1 MAHHSQTAATLV
13 GLVAIGFSA
22 SLALLST
29 RAAGIPP
36 FQLLAMNAAIAFVAG
51 LLFLAARGKGAWR
64 VLKQPLRPW
73 IMAVL
78 AIFTYHAAYFY
89 AVSSIPPA
97 RASLIAYLWP
107 LLIVV
112 FASLASGGGGVRW
125 GHGLGALLGLA
136 GVVVLFADKS
146 ATVEAV
152 GPASGYVAAF
162 ACALI
167 WSGYSVLNRRY
178 SGVPSEMLIGVCGAV
193 AVLSALSHLVFETS
207 VSPTPGQWWA
217 IVLLGIGPIGLT
229 FLSWDHATKHGNIAL
244 LGVIS
249 FSTPILS
256 TALLVL
262 AGEASATIYLGLA
275 AMLVVTG
282 AMAASRAGRDRH
294 SQGRANSRY
303 S

>member
-51 LLFLAARGKGAWR
+51 LLFLGARGKGAWR

-136 GVVVLFADKS
+136 GVVVMFADKS
-146 ATVEAV
+146 ATVESV

-167 WSGYSVLNRRY
+167 WSGYSVLNRRFPDVPTDAVGGFC
-178 SGVPSEMLIGVCGAV
+178 GVTAILAFGLHLGLEQTVWPGTAWQWL
-193 AVLSALSHLVFETS
+193 AVL
-207 VSPTPGQWWA
+207 G
-217 IVLLGIGPIGLT
+217 LGLGPVGGAF
-229 FLSWDHATKHGNIAL
+229 FLWDHGTKHGDIRV
-244 LGVIS
+244 LG
-249 FSTPILS
+249 
-256 TALLVL
+256 
-262 AGEASATIYLGLA
+262 ASAYLAPLISTVILIAAREAEPTWRIGLA
-275 AMLVVTG
+275 CLLITGGAALAAREMLRRRRP
-282 AMAASRAGRDRH
+282 A
-294 SQGRANSRY
+294 
-303 S
+303 